1 MSYNAKNYMEQ
12 GGEKWVIGGTLE
24 ILPGATVI
32 GLPTEEL
39 LFTNKT
45 TIKDVETNINTPKI
59 KNQPYS
65 KATDVNGIVADFN
78 ALIKKLIDANLM
90 ES

>member
-24 ILPGATVI
+24 ILPDATVI
-32 GLPTEEL
+32 GLPTEDL
-39 LFTNKT
+39 LSTNKSIGEKT
-45 TIKDVETNINTPKI
+45 EPDIPMI

-65 KATDVNGIVADFN
+65 KATDIKGIVADFN